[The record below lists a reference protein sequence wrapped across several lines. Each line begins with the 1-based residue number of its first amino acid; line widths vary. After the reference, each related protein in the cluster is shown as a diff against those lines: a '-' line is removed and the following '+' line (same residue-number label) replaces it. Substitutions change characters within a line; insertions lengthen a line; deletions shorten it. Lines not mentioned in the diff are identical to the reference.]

1 MMELHFHKKYVKYSD
16 EEIVDSIVKPPHN
29 EEVAAYLIYNRYAPL
44 FKNIYRKVFEND
56 PSWYGDCLNDLYLF
70 LRGKDLEWNK
80 LKTFEWKS
88 KLGIW
93 LSKIAYNRFL
103 EIKPILIGKMKNIV
117 YIDDNYD
124 NKTSLQIPNDDEQDY
139 ERRERNVLLLEA
151 ISMLEDP
158 DQKFVILKRLQGY
171 NSKEIA
177 LLMQKRW
184 EKHDVVKYNKKKQ
197 IVVPDAAYVDVKVQ
211 RAKDNLEKILEK
223 LR

>member
-88 KLGIW
+88 KLGTW

-197 IVVPDAAYVDVKVQ
+197 IIVPDAAYVDVKVQ